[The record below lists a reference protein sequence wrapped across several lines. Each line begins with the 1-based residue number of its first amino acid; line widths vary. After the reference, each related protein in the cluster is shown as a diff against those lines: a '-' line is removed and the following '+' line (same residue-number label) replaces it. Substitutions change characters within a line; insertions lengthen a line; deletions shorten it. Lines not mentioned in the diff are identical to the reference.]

1 MTRFTFFELQEK
13 IIPAL
18 PSLLTPKTVPQQT
31 LYYCEYISVAGF
43 LLLVG
48 VIQLNNFL
56 FL

>member
-1 MTRFTFFELQEK
+1 MTRFTFLELQEK